1 HFWNDDW
8 TIVGVLPDYHS
19 MSLHHVI
26 EPLIFVPA
34 YGTGNKLS
42 LRVDTEDM
50 EATIGYTK
58 ATFDDFFPGNFFE
71 YAFVDDTFNRLYEND
86 RRFAR
91 ILGFFTLVAVLIA
104 CLGLFGLASYMTF
117 LRTKEI
123 GVRKILGATTSG
135 LLILLSRDFLK
146 LVGIAL
152 LIATPIA
159 WYFLNQWL
167 AEFPYRVAIEW
178 WMFIAAGAVAGLVAF
193 LAVGLQSLQAAT
205 ANPVESLRSE

>member
-1 HFWNDDW
+1 
-8 TIVGVLPDYHS
+8 
-19 MSLHHVI
+19 MSLHHPI

-42 LRVDTEDM
+42 LRVDTEDL
-50 EATIGYTK
+50 EATIGYIRT
-58 ATFDDFFPGNFFE
+58 TFDDFFPGNFFD
-71 YAFVDDTFNRLYEND
+71 YAFVNETFNRLYESD
-86 RRFAR
+86 RRFGR

-123 GVRKILGATTSG
+123 GVRKILGASTTG
-135 LLILLSRDFLK
+135 LLMLLSKDFLK
-146 LVGIAL
+146 LVLIAL

-159 WYFLNQWL
+159 WYFLDQWL
-167 AEFPYRVAIEW
+167 TEFPYRVDLEW
-178 WMFIAAGAVAGLVAF
+178 WMFLAAGAVAGLVAF
-193 LAVGLQSLQAAT
+193 LAVGLQSLQAAM